1 MAENI
6 TAMEKASS
14 WQTNKARK
22 VDSRVEYGRLFRN
35 HLYGGMDEPDLKII
49 DVFICKLRKKLTATN
64 GGDKYIRTVWGQ
76 GYVLRDPVEQARTT
90 SAEAAA
96 LTVAS

>member
-22 VDSRVEYGRLFRN
+22 TDSRVEYGRLFRN
-35 HLYGGMDEPDLKII
+35 
-49 DVFICKLRKKLTATN
+49 RKARWMGSGVIPPSHRAAK
-64 GGDKYIRTVWGQ
+64 
-76 GYVLRDPVEQARTT
+76 QAAMRR
-90 SAEAAA
+90 
-96 LTVAS
+96 